1 MSQQIQA
8 EKHFATAIVAV
19 RLLGAAIVSDQLFDF
34 SVTAAEANMV
44 SGHKYGLLHFVYL
57 AAIALATVG
66 WLCFIAWIAV
76 YLV

>member
-1 MSQQIQA
+1 
-8 EKHFATAIVAV
+8 
-19 RLLGAAIVSDQLFDF
+19 
-34 SVTAAEANMV
+34 MV